1 MGTNQISPAQQLQT
15 DITSTRTDFSRVSAN
30 ARLTSVSSDFSSLDN
45 AISNLP
51 LRLQKARDRKYA
63 FNKRFESQAQEFQ
76 KQWSLTRGQVMS
88 RITSETNLLQRD
100 LRFLESR
107 VSSLNTVTSNSGS
120 VKALRSEISAFDSK
134 IKASERT
141 IKGLFSNLENQV
153 RQIESQLDTIEK
165 SLEWFET
172 ASFTLL
178 ATEGIVRAVKAVWT
192 RDGKED
198 KDDPEG
204 YLFLTDQRLLFEQRQ
219 EIATKKVLFV
229 TTERK
234 KVQELLFDVPV
245 FSITNIEASKRG
257 MLKNEDWISLN
268 FESGAFAANAQL
280 HLDGQD
286 STEWQRLIN
295 QVKARELDDDRAF
308 EIDQEALDKV
318 KAAPVIC
325 PHCGGSLS
333 APVLRGM
340 DSIKCQF
347 CGNLIKL

>member
-1 MGTNQISPAQQLQT
+1 M
-15 DITSTRTDFSRVSAN
+15 
-30 ARLTSVSSDFSSLDN
+30 
-45 AISNLP
+45 
-51 LRLQKARDRKYA
+51 
-63 FNKRFESQAQEFQ
+63 
-76 KQWSLTRGQVMS
+76 
-88 RITSETNLLQRD
+88 
-100 LRFLESR
+100 
-107 VSSLNTVTSNSGS
+107 
-120 VKALRSEISAFDSK
+120 
-134 IKASERT
+134 
-141 IKGLFSNLENQV
+141 
-153 RQIESQLDTIEK
+153 
-165 SLEWFET
+165 
-172 ASFTLL
+172 
-178 ATEGIVRAVKAVWT
+178 
-192 RDGKED
+192 
-198 KDDPEG
+198 
-204 YLFLTDQRLLFEQRQ
+204 LFEQRQ

-234 KVQELLFDVPV
+234 KVQELLFEVPV

-268 FESGAFAANAQL
+268 FESGVFAANAQL